1 MKLKYLILPLLL
13 VFALN
18 ANAFTSD
25 LPNFINFYEE
35 PETISFFV
43 ENDSG
48 SIQPL
53 NISVF
58 SPLAY
63 EIQGKKNFI
72 ESGEKIQI
80 DLVFFPKEELINS
93 VYESS
98 VLIELGNEK
107 TKNNFSMYFLKRN
120 FCPMEFNAEQK
131 GNLIEVKVKNNSF
144 YETKL
149 EVLGLKNKENW
160 SIEKKVFSFDSDEEK
175 IISLSVSGFGSEENN
190 SVLIKCNEL
199 EEEFNVKLES
209 RNSNVISA
217 TGNVLVTEFGELTE
231 PINVVLIVIAS
242 VLLILFISRLVKRLN
257 KEEIK

>member
-1 MKLKYLILPLLL
+1 MKLKYLIFPLLL

-18 ANAFTSD
+18 AYAVTVD

-35 PETISFFV
+35 PVTVNFFV

-48 SIQPL
+48 SIQAL

-63 EIQGKKNFI
+63 EIKGQKSFL
-72 ESGEKIQI
+72 EAGEKVLIE
-80 DLVFFPKEELINS
+80 LVFFPKEELINS

-107 TKNNFSMYFLKRN
+107 TKKNFSMYFMKRN

-131 GNLIEVKVKNNSF
+131 DNLIEVKVKNNSF
-144 YETKL
+144 YKTEL
-149 EVLGLKNKENW
+149 EILGLKSKENW
-160 SIEKKVFSFDSDEEK
+160 SIEKKVFSFDAGEEK
-175 IISLSVSGFGSEENN
+175 IISFSASGFGSEEN
-190 SVLIKCNEL
+190 SVLIKCNGI
-199 EEEFNVKLES
+199 EEEFKVKLES
-209 RNSNVISA
+209 SNINVIAA
-217 TGNVLVTEFGELTE
+217 TGNVFLAELGELTE
-231 PINVVLIVIAS
+231 PVNLVLLLIAS

-257 KEEIK
+257 KEEN